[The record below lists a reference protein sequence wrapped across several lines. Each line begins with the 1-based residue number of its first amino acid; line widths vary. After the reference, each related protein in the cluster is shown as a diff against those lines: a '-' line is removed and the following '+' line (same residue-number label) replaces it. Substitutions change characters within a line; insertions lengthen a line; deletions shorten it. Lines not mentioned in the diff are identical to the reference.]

1 MAKTKSKGMNAAMA
15 GMDMSYQVED
25 DLRTL
30 CRAQEIQDDPKRLKA
45 AQKLAKTK
53 CEDMQE
59 IAGMKPDS
67 EKNDKQ

>member
-1 MAKTKSKGMNAAMA
+1 MAKNKGMYAATV
-15 GMDMSYQVED
+15 GMDMNYQAED

-59 IAGMKPDS
+59 VAGMKPDS
-67 EKNDKQ
+67 EKNDKKK